1 MSLQAVAEYVKSDNQ
16 ARQADM
22 EVRWRELVIA
32 VVDGPAENSRLGE
45 PPIIAIILNDLGKTL
60 GQLEEAAQVYAERK
74 RLASLITSGE
84 GMQPKIAAQLDRIH
98 AKRLELEEAAE
109 IGRQAYRRLEAELCE
124 LQMRQRDAVNAKRG
138 LLLNVSPAT
147 KERHQVLTSRIEWLA
162 GGFQD
167 LMHAEE
173 RARATHSEYLR
184 EQQRIGP
191 NCTNE
196 TVNALVSRSAESL
209 KQAELALQLKR
220 NESKALQAERSE
232 LLAGEVLFP
241 TNF

>member
-16 ARQADM
+16 ARQVDM
-22 EVRWRELVIA
+22 DARWRELVIS
-32 VVDGPAENSRLGE
+32 VVDGPEANSRLGE

-98 AKRLELEEAAE
+98 AKRLELEEAAK
-109 IGRQAYRRLEAELCE
+109 IGQGEYRQLGVELYE
-124 LQMRQRDAVNAKRG
+124 LQTRQRDAVKAKRD
-138 LLLNVSPAT
+138 LLLNASPAT
-147 KERHQVLTSRIEWLA
+147 RERYQTLTSRIEWLSN
-162 GGFQD
+162 GFMD

-173 RARATHSEYLR
+173 RARATHSEYVR

-196 TVNALVSRSAESL
+196 TVNALVSHSAESL

-220 NESKALQAERSE
+220 SESEALQAERSE
-232 LLAGEVLFP
+232 LLAGDVLVP